1 MLSQTQRAT
10 ILELHAQKIP
20 KREIARLLKLSRH
33 SVRQVLKANSS
44 AVPKI
49 ARAEKATPYRS
60 RILEVEYAPARI
72 WSFAA
77 LGEVCR
83 KGSWNQ
89 RVAPCT
95 GLSRPGGE
103 VCP

>member
-33 SVRQVLKANSS
+33 SVRQVLKTNSS

-60 RILEVEYAPARI
+60 QILELLASCQGNLVRVHEELLAGGAEL
-72 WSFAA
+72 SGSS
-77 LGEVCR
+77 GESV
-83 KGSWNQ
+83 GN
-89 RVAPCT
+89 
-95 GLSRPGGE
+95 
-103 VCP
+103 